1 LVNAKDSEE
10 DMRNQFNDLT
20 EKLQEYEDMLDEK
33 DLKISDMEQ

>member
-1 LVNAKDSEE
+1 
-10 DMRNQFNDLT
+10 MRNQFNDLT